1 VSVLARV
8 RLTAVRVE
16 LIDEPEHAA
25 SRRHGAPQATRYRL
39 AGGLVAVHAADHQN
53 APCGGGI
60 ADDSSENLT
69 TPDRTAYDHDPDV
82 ANLGPYGSAGR

>member
-16 LIDEPEHAA
+16 LIDEPQHAA

-39 AGGLVAVHAADHQN
+39 ARGLVAVHAADDQN
-53 APCGGGI
+53 VPQGGRI
-60 ADDSSENLT
+60 ADDSSENLSA
-69 TPDRTAYDHDPDV
+69 PDRTAYHHNPDV
-82 ANLGPYGSAGR
+82 HGLGQCAVPGR